1 MFSLRY
7 KLEEVQQRPEEMAGG
22 WPGALNTQGD
32 GERTELLVR
41 RKLRGDL
48 MLFSDTQ

>member
-7 KLEEVQQRPEEMAGG
+7 KQRPEEMAGG

-41 RKLRGDL
+41 RKLREDL
-48 MLFSDTQ
+48 MLFQVPSDSI